1 MWEFI
6 TRRYYIMTHKID
18 TVIFDLDG
26 TLLNT
31 LTDLTNSVNY
41 AMEQYHF
48 PTHSED
54 AVRRMVGNGIY
65 VLFEQAIP
73 DGRNFPEYDACV
85 KTFQEHYEAH
95 KKDFTRPFP
104 GILELLKQLSQD
116 GYKLAIVSNKFDQA
130 VKELCKDFFTPYIT
144 TAIGESQSI
153 ARKPAPDTVFEA
165 MKELGSTPDTCIYVG
180 DSDVDIA
187 TAKNSGIPCISV
199 TWGFRDQEF
208 LIQHGGTHF
217 AHHADDI
224 STLLANLK

>member
-1 MWEFI
+1 
-6 TRRYYIMTHKID
+6 MTHKID

-65 VLFEQAIP
+65 VLLEQAIP

-85 KTFQEHYEAH
+85 KTFQKHYEAH

-104 GILELLKQLSQD
+104 GILELLKQLSEN
-116 GYKLAIVSNKFDQA
+116 GYKLAVVSNKFDTA
-130 VKELCKDFFTPYIT
+130 VKDLCQDFFSPYIT

-153 ARKPAPDTVFEA
+153 AKKPAPDTVFEA

-199 TWGFRDQEF
+199 TWGFRDENF
-208 LIQHGGTHF
+208 LIQHGGNHF
-217 AHHADDI
+217 ANNTDDI
-224 STLLANLK
+224 LALLAKWNKALI

>member
-1 MWEFI
+1 
-6 TRRYYIMTHKID
+6 MTSKID

-41 AMEQYHF
+41 ALEQYQL

-65 VLFEQAIP
+65 VLFEKAIP
-73 DGRNFPEYDACV
+73 NGRNFPEYDNCV
-85 KTFQEHYEAH
+85 KTFQKHYELH
-95 KKDFTRPFP
+95 KKDFTQPFP
-104 GILELLKQLSQD
+104 GIMDLLKQLSTQS
-116 GYKLAIVSNKFDQA
+116 YKLAIVSNKFDQA
-130 VKELCKDFFTPYIT
+130 VKELCKDFFTPYISI
-144 TAIGESQSI
+144 AIGESKEI

-165 MKELGSTPDTCIYVG
+165 MKELGSAPETCIYVG

-187 TAKNSGIPCISV
+187 TANNSGIPCISV
-199 TWGFRDQEF
+199 TWGFRDLDF

-217 AHHADDI
+217 ANNTDDI
-224 STLLANLK
+224 IDILSRWS

>member
-1 MWEFI
+1 
-6 TRRYYIMTHKID
+6 MTHKID

-199 TWGFRDQEF
+199 TWGFRNQEF

-224 STLLANLK
+224 PTLLTNWN

>member
-1 MWEFI
+1 MN
-6 TRRYYIMTHKID
+6 HKID

-65 VLFEQAIP
+65 VLLEQAIP
-73 DGRNFPEYDACV
+73 DGRNFSEYDACV
-85 KTFQEHYEAH
+85 KTFQKHYEAH

-104 GILELLKQLSQD
+104 GILELLKQLFEN
-116 GYKLAIVSNKFDQA
+116 GYKLAVVSNKFDTA
-130 VKELCKDFFTPYIT
+130 VKDLCQDFFSPYIT

-153 ARKPAPDTVFEA
+153 AKKPAPDTVFAA

-187 TAKNSGIPCISV
+187 TAKNAGIPCISV
-199 TWGFRDQEF
+199 TWGFRDENF
-208 LIQHGGTHF
+208 LIQHGGNHF
-217 AHHADDI
+217 ANSTDDI
-224 STLLANLK
+224 LALLAKWNKALI